1 ISAGRDVP
9 DETVM
14 KRRGAVNS
22 ESLATIIYTS
32 GTAGRPKG
40 CAITHAN
47 LLAEVR
53 NVCTAEGIR
62 ELVFNEDTRTLQF
75 LPLAHILARSIQ
87 LAAVHN
93 RVHLGHTGDLKD
105 IVPQLVEFRPTT
117 VLSVPRV
124 FERIYNTA
132 KHQAGAEGKGRI
144 FDLADATATAYS
156 QSLDTGGPGLLLRLR
171 HAIFDRLVY

>member
-1 ISAGRDVP
+1 
-9 DETVM
+9 M

-93 RVHLGHTGDLKD
+93 RVHMAHTSDVKN
-105 IVPQLVEFRPTT
+105 IVAHLVEYQPTV
-117 VLSVPRV
+117 VLSVP
-124 FERIYNTA
+124 
-132 KHQAGAEGKGRI
+132 H
-144 FDLADATATAYS
+144 L
-156 QSLDTGGPGLLLRLR
+156 SLIHISEPTRP
-171 HAIFDRLVY
+171 Y